1 MLRRQRRQ
9 YVRNAHTSTRTRAP
23 ALVPAIIGYGD
34 EEGCELFKKMA
45 LCTIVTRLDAP
56 TWKRKSS
63 VSIFFVACL
72 SWNSPPTAR
81 KGAALLCVFENIV
94 ARRDSC
100 MRDND
105 RKLVALTCA
114 RSFAI
119 DGENKSCDEYFS
131 LRFSIFLIQFLRRW
145 IVWRISI
152 FSFLLLWFLIIFL
165 FLDLLSGL
173 DRLDYLYVVR
183 I

>member
-1 MLRRQRRQ
+1 MGARRGCVRRGE
-9 YVRNAHTSTRTRAP
+9 
-23 ALVPAIIGYGD
+23 GY
-34 EEGCELFKKMA
+34 ELFKKMA

-119 DGENKSCDEYFS
+119 DGENKSRFCDEYFS
-131 LRFSIFLIQFLRRW
+131 LFD
-145 IVWRISI
+145 
-152 FSFLLLWFLIIFL
+152 FL
-165 FLDLLSGL
+165 FFNTISPEVNCLKDFHFFFPTPVIFNYSSFFRFIIGL
-173 DRLDYLYVVR
+173 GSIRLFVCS
-183 I
+183 